1 MKMCDI
7 SASETRDVYLVWG
20 NTDNTEGRGMNY
32 PMFVCHAEAT
42 AIRLSKEAY
51 VQGSDSPVTKSKA
64 FRLNHNW
71 YVPGRIIQPTKEDDK
86 MEQVLREEEARRMK
100 RESVLQKL
108 ADAGISDE
116 DIKILKD
123 EF

>member
-1 MKMCDI
+1 
-7 SASETRDVYLVWG
+7 
-20 NTDNTEGRGMNY
+20 
-32 PMFVCHAEAT
+32 
-42 AIRLSKEAY
+42 
-51 VQGSDSPVTKSKA
+51 
-64 FRLNHNW
+64 
-71 YVPGRIIQPTKEDDK
+71 